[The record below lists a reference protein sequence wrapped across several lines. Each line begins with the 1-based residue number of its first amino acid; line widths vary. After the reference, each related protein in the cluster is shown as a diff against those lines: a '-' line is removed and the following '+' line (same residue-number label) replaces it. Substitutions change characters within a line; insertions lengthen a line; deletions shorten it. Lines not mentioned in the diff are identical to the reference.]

1 MKSRAVSLIF
11 GIILLTCITITVAQA
26 VEPLWIVTTSPGLE
40 LKSVTISAD
49 GSMIVAGGDQLIG
62 ISPDGKKLWSGWDG
76 ELVEI
81 DRDGNYILTSQG
93 TFVRLFDSNGASLWD
108 QTFSGAVT
116 DISIT
121 PDGLM
126 IAAGSGTDVKAW
138 YNSGAGLGSNTT
150 SRIKHLTISPAKD
163 QIVVTTV
170 NALRSFNLSYVPF
183 WTDDEERPDLVEMSA
198 DGTHLVTASGNWI
211 WFHHSSG
218 TRIWEKHIQG
228 GSILS
233 LAFSRDGSTIVGGQD
248 DNTITVLDSDGNILW
263 TAQAG
268 FWVTSVGT
276 SDNGSVIIAGSMD
289 KNLYVFDRKGTLL
302 GTFQATG
309 MFKSRSV
316 GISGDGSRIVAVDGT
331 NVYGF
336 SGSQF
341 SRSTPTVTSGA
352 TIIPSAI
359 PANNNLTPTP
369 ITTPTLMAI
378 SPSGTVQTEVPPI
391 PPTTQHSGIPWILS
405 LVPVAVI
412 VFIRQKKRT

>member
-1 MKSRAVSLIF
+1 V
-11 GIILLTCITITVAQA
+11 LLTCITITVAQA
-26 VEPLWIVTTSPGLE
+26 VEPLWIVNTSPGLE
-40 LKSVTISAD
+40 LKSVTISGD

-81 DRDGNYILTSQG
+81 NHDGKYIITSFG
-93 TFVRLFDSNGASLWD
+93 STVRLFDSNGVSLWD
-108 QTFSGAVT
+108 QSFPESVT

-126 IAAGSGTDVKAW
+126 IAAGSGTVVRSW

-163 QIVVTTV
+163 QIVVTTG
-170 NALRSFNLSYVPF
+170 NTLRSFNLSYVPF
-183 WTDDEERPDLVEMSA
+183 WTDDEVSPDLVEMSA

-218 TRIWEKHIQG
+218 TWIWEKHIQG

-233 LAFSRDGSTIVGGQD
+233 LAFSRDGSTIVAGQD
-248 DNTITVLDSDGNILW
+248 DNTITVLDSDGNVLW

-268 FWVTSVGT
+268 FWVTSAGI
-276 SDNGSVIIAGSMD
+276 SDNGSVIVAGSMD

-309 MFKSRSV
+309 VFKSRSV

-336 SGSQF
+336 SGYQF
-341 SRSTPTVTSGA
+341 SRSTPTGTSGA
-352 TIIPSAI
+352 TIIPSTI
-359 PANNNLTPTP
+359 PVNKNLTPV
-369 ITTPTLMAI
+369 TTPTLMAI
-378 SPSGTVQTEVPPI
+378 SPSGTVQTVVPPI
-391 PPTTQHSGIPWILS
+391 PPTTQHSGISWILS
-405 LVPVAVI
+405 LVPVTVI

>member
-1 MKSRAVSLIF
+1 M
-11 GIILLTCITITVAQA
+11 TCITITVVQA
-26 VEPLWIVTTSPGLE
+26 VEPLWIVNTAPGLE
-40 LKSVTISAD
+40 LKSVAISAD

-76 ELVEI
+76 EMVEI
-81 DRDGNYILTSQG
+81 NRDGKYIITSFG
-93 TFVRLFDSNGASLWD
+93 STVRLFDSNGASLWD
-108 QTFSGAVT
+108 QSFPESVT

-121 PDGLM
+121 PDGLI
-126 IAAGSGTDVKAW
+126 IAAGSGTVVRSW
-138 YNSGAGLGSNTT
+138 YNSGAGLGLNTT
-150 SRIKHLTISPAKD
+150 NRIKHLTISPAKD
-163 QIVVTTV
+163 QIVVTTG

-233 LAFSRDGSTIVGGQD
+233 LAFSRDGSTIVAGQD
-248 DNTITVLDSDGNILW
+248 DNTITVLDSDGNVLW

-268 FWVTSVGT
+268 FWVTNVVV
-276 SDNGSVIIAGSMD
+276 SDNGSLIVAGSMD

-309 MFKSRSV
+309 VFKSRSV
-316 GISGDGSRIVAVDGT
+316 GISGDGSRIVAVDGA

-341 SRSTPTVTSGA
+341 SRPTLTGTSEP
-352 TIIPSAI
+352 TLIPSTVQ
-359 PANNNLTPTP
+359 ANKTLTPL
-369 ITTPTLMAI
+369 TTLPLMTT
-378 SPSGTVQTEVPPI
+378 SQSGTVQTVVPPI
-391 PPTTQHSGIPWILS
+391 PATTQQSGIPWIFS

-412 VFIRQKKRT
+412 AFIRLRKRT